1 MATVATKGKV
11 SGKLIKEKYTVL
23 KQLEEGLCQEE
34 VSGCYKILHSKKYL
48 VNLDQ
53 E

>member
-11 SGKLIKEKYTVL
+11 SKKLIKEKYTVL
-23 KQLEEGLCQEE
+23 KELEEGSSQEE
-34 VSGCYKILHSKKYL
+34 VTGCYKILYSKKYF